1 MHSFAATE
9 MKRSTTTYIE
19 QFGEDVYHYEHLLE
33 EAFDGVIRED
43 VSRYPVFIFHR
54 QDVNV
59 GLPIA
64 DHHVTAGNWSVNV
77 STLEEFYIKGLV
89 TIEQVEEI
97 KQKIRGNPPQYCCLV
112 LDGEKG
118 SLVFLPRKTTKS

>member
-1 MHSFAATE
+1 
-9 MKRSTTTYIE
+9 MKDDQDIYLR
-19 QFGEDVYHYEHLLE
+19 QFGEDIEHYHALLQ
-33 EAFDGVIRED
+33 EAFTGVIQEG
-43 VSRYPVFIFHR
+43 VSNYPVFIFHQ

-64 DHHVTAGNWSVNV
+64 DRAQVAGNWSVNI

-97 KQKIRGNPPQYCCLV
+97 KTKILGQPPQYCCLV
-112 LDGEKG
+112 LYEEQG
-118 SLVFLPRKTTKS
+118 SIIFLPRHESQT